1 MSINFLWGALIGGV
15 VLAALCAGVALAAQ
29 WRETDWKEDED

>member
-29 WRETDWKEDED
+29 WRETDWKENED